1 MNTNRRNTKTTASS
15 PRASRVATTKG
26 LKKYNMD
33 DWGKKGNDYGKKL
46 AKEYD
51 AKEKFGGNKF
61 DKKDMNSYGE
71 KWADKSGKEKKGKFE
86 EWGQDQKWKTDKG
99 KVGDG
104 SSSKK
109 V

>member
-1 MNTNRRNTKTTASS
+1 MKMASS
-15 PRASRVATTKG
+15 EHEPEKHEDHGFFSKGIKGGYDKG

-99 KVGDG
+99 KVGDR
-104 SSSKK
+104 
-109 V
+109 